1 DSKENIFRVNSRASL
16 FNLPLKYSLEKS
28 LAKPSGRVLVENAN
42 DRLPVNRRLSPII
55 SQFIILS
62 RLEYIVHG
70 DTCLEDIAIMG
81 IMDRNCFSFP
91 HLPWICI
98 PNPGFQVRSCS
109 DKDPGLFGYAELSE
123 LKVTDLYNPD
133 NQGNS
138 SSVKLSSLFFG
149 FFRNL
154 ILRIIA
160 VDDEII
166 IKRDVIADGAD
177 RRKVDL
183 RVQQQASRN
192 LPKSFEF

>member
-1 DSKENIFRVNSRASL
+1 MLHFVMKSKITFSS
-16 FNLPLKYSLEKS
+16 EKS

-133 NQGNS
+133 NQ
-138 SSVKLSSLFFG
+138 
-149 FFRNL
+149 
-154 ILRIIA
+154 
-160 VDDEII
+160 DDEII
-166 IKRDVIADGAD
+166 TKRDVIADGAD